1 MSISNHYLVPVLLS
15 FLFVCGFENVTL
27 DVSLAEEAAEDVAL
41 SSQNSAPRTITPL
54 PKAQKKISIY
64 LDAVNIGGLF

>member
-1 MSISNHYLVPVLLS
+1 MSISNYLVPVLLS

-27 DVSLAEEAAEDVAL
+27 DVSMAGEAAEDSAL
-41 SSQNSAPRTITPL
+41 SEQNSSQGTITPL